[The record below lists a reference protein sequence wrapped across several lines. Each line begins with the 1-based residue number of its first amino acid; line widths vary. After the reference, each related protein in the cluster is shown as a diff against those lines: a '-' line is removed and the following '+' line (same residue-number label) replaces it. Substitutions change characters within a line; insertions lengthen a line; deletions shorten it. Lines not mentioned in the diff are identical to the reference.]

1 MRFKAVGN
9 LVPSFLTIDV
19 GSSRIRAALFS
30 CEGVLLAEHARPAPA
45 EAPEPDHATIN
56 PEQLWR
62 EVIAAVGALGEQRRE
77 AHGVGVTA
85 LLSLV
90 ALDAAH
96 EPVCDAMLWPD
107 RRAISEAE
115 EMNAEAAPRLLASIG
130 RRFRPELAGPRLR
143 WLARHRP
150 DAFGRVAHLASLK
163 DYVVLRLTGALLT
176 DHTNASYSGL
186 FDVERLEWSP
196 HAARLAGVSVDVF
209 PPALPSTH
217 LAGRLTRHAAQ
228 TLGLREGVAVAVS
241 ASDGTVG
248 SLGAGAIRA
257 GVTVDIAGTTDVI
270 LHIAERPVCDPEG
283 SAIVNAHAVKG
294 LWAVGGAT
302 GLTGGAVA
310 WAANLLG
317 YASVGAAKRALAE
330 ELARIPVGSDG
341 LSFRTSLSGARF
353 PDWRPNERGL
363 ISGVEPRHGPAH
375 LLAAAE
381 EGASIVVANG
391 LEALRRCG
399 VTVRELIVGG
409 GLAGDANALKRR
421 ADILGL
427 PILAVSER
435 ETSSIGAA
443 MLAGVVSGVFPDLES
458 AAKIFVR
465 YGRRYAPRG
474 IAGPPPIGE
483 AERLGALANLVEG

>member
-1 MRFKAVGN
+1 LA
-9 LVPSFLTIDV
+9 PSFLTIDV

-30 CEGVLLAEHARPAPA
+30 RDGVLLAEHSRPTPA
-45 EAPEPDHATIN
+45 EAPAPDQAIIN
-56 PEQLWR
+56 PECLWR
-62 EVIAAVGALGEQRRE
+62 EVAAALGALGERRRE
-77 AHGVGVTA
+77 ARAIGVTA

-90 ALDAAH
+90 ALNTAF

-115 EMNAEAAPRLLASIG
+115 EMNEEAGPRLLASLG
-130 RRFRPELAGPRLR
+130 RRLRPEVAGPRLR

-150 DAFGRVAHLASLK
+150 AVFARVAHLASLK
-163 DYVVLRLTGALLT
+163 DYVVLRLTGTLLT
-176 DHTNASYSGL
+176 DYTNASYSGF
-186 FDVERLEWSP
+186 FDVERRQWSSQ
-196 HAARLAGVSVDVF
+196 AASLAGVSLDVF
-209 PPALPSTH
+209 PPAWPATH
-217 LAGRLTRHAAQ
+217 LAGRLTRQAAQ
-228 TLGLREGVAVAVS
+228 ALGLQEGAAVAVS

-248 SLGAGAIRA
+248 AVGAGAIRA

-270 LHIAERPVCDPEG
+270 LHIAERPVHDPDG
-283 SAIVNAHAVKG
+283 SVVVNAYPVEG

-317 YASVGAAKRALAE
+317 YPSVRAAKEALAV
-330 ELARIPVGSDG
+330 ELEGIPAGSDG

-353 PDWRPNERGL
+353 PDWRPNDRGL

-381 EGASIVVANG
+381 EGASVAVANG
-391 LEALRRCG
+391 LDALRRCG
-399 VTVRELIVGG
+399 VAVRELIVGG
-409 GLAGDANALKRR
+409 GLAGDAGALKRR
-421 ADILGL
+421 ADLLGI

-443 MLAGVVSGVFPDLES
+443 MLAGVASGVFPDLES
-458 AAKIFVR
+458 AAQIFVR
-465 YGRRYAPRG
+465 YGGRYTPRRVASHG
-474 IAGPPPIGE
+474 AEKE
-483 AERLGALANLVEG
+483 ARLGALANLVEG

>member
-30 CEGVLLAEHARPAPA
+30 RDGVLLAEHSRPTPA
-45 EAPEPDHATIN
+45 EAPAPDQAIIN
-56 PEQLWR
+56 PECLWR
-62 EVIAAVGALGEQRRE
+62 EVAAAVGALGERRRE
-77 AHGVGVTA
+77 AHAIGVTA

-90 ALDAAH
+90 ALDAAF
-96 EPVCDAMLWPD
+96 EPACDAMLWPD

-115 EMNAEAAPRLLASIG
+115 EMNAEAGPRLLASLG
-130 RRFRPELAGPRLR
+130 RRLRPEVAGPRLR

-163 DYVVLRLTGALLT
+163 DYVVLRLTGTLLT
-176 DHTNASYSGL
+176 DYTNASYSGF
-186 FDVERLEWSP
+186 FDVERRQWSSQ
-196 HAARLAGVSVDVF
+196 AASLAGVSVDVF
-209 PPALPSTH
+209 PPALPATH
-217 LAGRLTRHAAQ
+217 LAGRLTRQAAQ
-228 TLGLREGVAVAVS
+228 ALGLQEGAAVAVS

-248 SLGAGAIRA
+248 ALGAGAIRA

-270 LHIAERPVCDPEG
+270 LHIAERSVRDPDG
-283 SAIVNAHAVKG
+283 SVVVNAYAVEG

-317 YASVGAAKRALAE
+317 YPSVRAAKEALAV
-330 ELARIPVGSDG
+330 ELEGIPAGSDG

-353 PDWRPNERGL
+353 PDWRPNDRGL

-381 EGASIVVANG
+381 EGASVAVANG

-399 VTVRELIVGG
+399 VAVRELIVGG
-409 GLAGDANALKRR
+409 GLAGDAGALKRR
-421 ADILGL
+421 ADLLGV

-443 MLAGVVSGVFPDLES
+443 MLAGVASGVFPDLES

-465 YGRRYAPRG
+465 YGGRYTPRRVASHG
-474 IAGPPPIGE
+474 AGKE
-483 AERLGALANLVEG
+483 ARLGAVVNLVEG